1 MKSISRDA
9 ERVEGQPMF
18 KILAKANELE
28 RQGKSILHFEIGEP
42 DFDTP
47 PHIVQR
53 AKDALSGGDTHYVNS
68 MGVPELRETICD
80 TTERDYGF
88 RPGMDQVL
96 VCPGANPII
105 SFVMRAVVNP
115 GEEVIVQD
123 PGFPTY
129 YSAMS
134 LIGIKPVRIPLK
146 EEDEFRM
153 DPDEIRKRI
162 TPKTRLVMMNS
173 PQNPT
178 GAVMTRAEV
187 EEVSEIAEEHDVY
200 LLTDEIYGKMTYDE
214 EHHSPTLSD
223 ECRDRVIMLNGFS
236 KAYAMTGWRL
246 GYAIGPVDVIDK
258 MGLILQTIVSCV
270 PPFVQRGG
278 IAALEGDQGVI
289 GEMMVEFRKRRDLIV
304 NGLNSLPG
312 VSCVTPQGAFY
323 AFPNISGTGMTSE
336 GFGDFMLEKAGVATC
351 PGIYFGEH
359 GEGFSRLSYA
369 TSLSEIEEAIERMR
383 EALEKR

>member
-1 MKSISRDA
+1 
-9 ERVEGQPMF
+9 
-18 KILAKANELE
+18 
-28 RQGKSILHFEIGEP
+28 
-42 DFDTP
+42 
-47 PHIVQR
+47 
-53 AKDALSGGDTHYVNS
+53 
-68 MGVPELRETICD
+68 
-80 TTERDYGF
+80 
-88 RPGMDQVL
+88 
-96 VCPGANPII
+96 
-105 SFVMRAVVNP
+105 
-115 GEEVIVQD
+115 
-123 PGFPTY
+123 
-129 YSAMS
+129 
-134 LIGIKPVRIPLK
+134 
-146 EEDEFRM
+146 
-153 DPDEIRKRI
+153 
-162 TPKTRLVMMNS
+162 
-173 PQNPT
+173 
-178 GAVMTRAEV
+178 
-187 EEVSEIAEEHDVY
+187 
-200 LLTDEIYGKMTYDE
+200 
-214 EHHSPTLSD
+214 
-223 ECRDRVIMLNGFS
+223 
-236 KAYAMTGWRL
+236 
-246 GYAIGPVDVIDK
+246 